1 MLLKK
6 SKDIS
11 YEEKRVEREINSEV
25 VAKAMFL
32 PVQTYFVLSAFI
44 S

>member
-1 MLLKK
+1 MKK
-6 SKDIS
+6 RGWK
-11 YEEKRVEREINSEV
+11 EINSEV